1 MQRILCLLIGYACG
15 NFLTAEVVCRLRAG
29 RSARTMGSG
38 NPGMANVMEQLGKAP
53 GLLVLAGD
61 VGKTA
66 LACFVC
72 RLILF
77 PGLGVLAVLYAGL
90 GTALGHNF
98 PLWLRFKGG
107 KGVAVTCAFLVFA
120 LPLWGLCANLA
131 GAAVVLLTG
140 YLPVGAVVI
149 PCAFVLPA
157 LLCRGPEAGA
167 LAALAAA
174 LMLSRHLD
182 GLDRIRRGQEKKFRL
197 SKNQP

>member
-29 RSARTMGSG
+29 RSARAMGSG

-53 GLLVLAGD
+53 GFLVLAGD

-66 LACFVC
+66 LACFLC
-72 RLILF
+72 RLVLF
-77 PGLGVLAVLYAGL
+77 PGLGVLAALYAGL

-98 PLWLRFKGG
+98 PFWLRFKGG

-149 PCAFVLPA
+149 PCVFVLPA
-157 LLCRGPEAGA
+157 LLYCGPEAGA
-167 LAALAAA
+167 LAVLAAA

-182 GLDRIRRGQEKKFRL
+182 GLSRIRRGGEKKFRL
-197 SKNQP
+197 SKN